1 MKTEGTKCIS
11 IKEIEGYLET
21 EVATKFPQIH
31 TVTGYDTTSSLH
43 VVGKIQVL
51 KKYLNGNNSGFKTRL
66 LFHDKLQKQQFKILK
81 SLTKLFAALDKKKR
95 V

>member
-1 MKTEGTKCIS
+1 MKTESTNCIN
-11 IKEIEGYLET
+11 IKETDGYLET

-43 VVGKIQVL
+43 VVEKIQVL

-66 LFHDKLQKQQFKILK
+66 LFHEKLQKQQFKILK
-81 SLTKLFAALDKKKR
+81 SLFKLSTRRKR
-95 V
+95 CN